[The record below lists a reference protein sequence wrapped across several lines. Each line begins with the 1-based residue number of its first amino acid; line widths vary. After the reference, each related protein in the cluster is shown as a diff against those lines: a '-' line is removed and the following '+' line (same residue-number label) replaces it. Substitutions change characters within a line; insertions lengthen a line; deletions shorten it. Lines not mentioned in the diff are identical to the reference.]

1 MIAGIERKV
10 VAMPIPVNWVR
21 ELARL
26 VRSVGEKNYQLGRRR
41 R

>member
-1 MIAGIERKV
+1 MERKV
-10 VAMPIPVNWVR
+10 VAMPIPVRWVR

-26 VRSVGEKNYQLGRRR
+26 VRSVYEKNHQLGRRR